1 MASYTNRH
9 IYNGIYDE
17 NASVNRDDEQKISV
31 MEYIRKQLPRNML
44 TQPKMVLHET
54 HGGGKGEAD
63 DRRQGHGYQMS

>member
-17 NASVNRDDEQKISV
+17 NAVVNPGDEQKVSV

-54 HGGGKGEAD
+54 HAGGKSEAEA
-63 DRRQGHGYQMS
+63 RRQGQGYQMS